1 MKLKES
7 NAVPAS
13 EGYGEA
19 VVSLKSE
26 LASKEEE
33 VELLKRQMRDMQ
45 AQVRREQQLISS
57 AWHEQLSKGLRE
69 NVLTQHRRVAPTSWL
84 GVQRNVF
91 SQQLG
96 VRA

>member
-7 NAVPAS
+7 NAAPAS

-19 VVSLKSE
+19 VDSLRSE
-26 LASKEEE
+26 LASREEE
-33 VELLKRQMRDMQ
+33 LESLKRQLRDMQ
-45 AQVRREQQLISS
+45 VQVRREQQLISS
-57 AWHEQLSKGLRE
+57 AWYDQLHKGLRE
-69 NVLTQHRRVAPTSWL
+69 NVMTQHRRVAPTSWL

-96 VRA
+96 VRG